1 MKTYITQ
8 DILYIGTDDCQLDLF
23 ENQYIT
29 PEGMAYNSY
38 LIKDE
43 KTAIMDTSDPRTARE
58 WMEHLEEALEE
69 RQPDYLIVH
78 HMEPD
83 HSSLIADILQKY
95 PDLKIVASK
104 AGVRM
109 ITQFF
114 EDIPLE
120 NRTIEVKDNEE
131 LQLGKHCLRFFMT
144 PMIHWPEVMMSYDSE
159 DHILFSADAFG
170 KFGALSQTG
179 GLFCTPE
186 TDWACEARRY
196 YFNICG
202 KYGVSVEN
210 QDECRC
216 AHYMSSA
223 WSCYSRNPRH
233 PMEPV

>member
-131 LQLGKHCLRFFMT
+131 HQLRKQK
-144 PMIHWPEVMMSYDSE
+144 MS
-159 DHILFSADAFG
+159 
-170 KFGALSQTG
+170 
-179 GLFCTPE
+179 
-186 TDWACEARRY
+186 
-196 YFNICG
+196 
-202 KYGVSVEN
+202 
-210 QDECRC
+210 
-216 AHYMSSA
+216 
-223 WSCYSRNPRH
+223 
-233 PMEPV
+233 